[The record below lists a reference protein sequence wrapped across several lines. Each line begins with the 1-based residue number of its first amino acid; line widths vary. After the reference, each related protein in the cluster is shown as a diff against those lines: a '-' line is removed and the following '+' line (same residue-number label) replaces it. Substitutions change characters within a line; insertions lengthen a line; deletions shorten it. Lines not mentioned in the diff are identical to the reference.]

1 MECPKCNL
9 ANDDTQRF
17 CSSCGTALG
26 NVCKRCGTAGKH
38 EAKFCG
44 MCGAAFPIS
53 GEQQRLFTHA
63 AITPSHTPRQYSA
76 EEIEDLLSLQ
86 VLARQEALNSEQLS
100 QKDLD
105 ALFQKSE

>member
-9 ANDDTQRF
+9 VNDDTQRF

-44 MCGAAFPIS
+44 MCGAAFPVS

-63 AITPSHTPRQYSA
+63 AITPSHTPRQYTA

-86 VLARQEALNSEQLS
+86 KLARQEALNSEQLS

-105 ALFQKSE
+105 TLFQKSE